1 MEMFPMRPRASA
13 PGFGVV
19 VSFLC
24 TTLLA
29 AGSDVAARANGPT
42 VLGIVAI
49 DGYADLK
56 KQVGWLG
63 SQVGQPGLAAVAE
76 TLLLAATQ
84 GRGLGGLDVTRPLG
98 VIVTAANG
106 MPVVHGYLPVKN
118 LDTLLESLQ
127 GPLGPVEKDGEAR
140 RVTLQNGTPLEF
152 VERAT
157 PSGAWAVATVP
168 GSPAGPVDP
177 LPLLEQVVVPF
188 SLGIRVFPSAMP
200 EPLRMQLEMILDQ
213 SANAAAAQGQP
224 VDPEA
229 MRGFLANLK
238 DTESVALGLAIDQ
251 TGKQVFVEAS
261 SAQVEGSAAAG
272 MVAAAAQGT
281 TTVGAQAM
289 AEGARPA
296 IRGHMAL
303 AVPADMR
310 AQITKSLDASLEEY
324 SDEPLAKSLGVA
336 GRALVAAMLEAG
348 GIDAAVTIDT
358 DRATATAPLPELT
371 LGVRIKDGKGL
382 EARLKQLLGG
392 DPLPAALKVAFDT
405 GASGAATLHTISL
418 DFSETPVAE
427 QFDESVD
434 LTLAVAPE
442 YAFVLAGGDVK
453 RRAADALAASGKHDA
468 TARPIAGLR
477 AAVDRL
483 LTYAAT
489 DGDDAEAKQ
498 TAAAA
503 AAAREAGGGTLE
515 ISVTPIERG
524 IATRLSV
531 DAAALQAAAAMS
543 AAQQAG
549 GGGAMPLPPGFPIP
563 APVR

>member
-1 MEMFPMRPRASA
+1 
-13 PGFGVV
+13 VV

-24 TTLLA
+24 TMLLS
-29 AGSDVAARANGPT
+29 AGSERGAARAEGPT

-56 KQVGWLG
+56 KQFGWLG
-63 SQVGQPGLAAVAE
+63 GQVGQPGLAAVAE

-98 VIVTAANG
+98 AIVTVADG
-106 MPVVHGYLPVKN
+106 LPVVHGYLPVKS

-127 GPLGPVEKDGEAR
+127 GPLGPVEKDGDVR
-140 RVTLQNGTPLEF
+140 RVTLQNGTPIEF
-152 VERAT
+152 VERAA
-157 PSGAWAVATVP
+157 PSGTWAMATVP
-168 GSPAGPVDP
+168 GSPDGPADP
-177 LPLLEQVVVPF
+177 LPLLEQVVAPF

-238 DTESVALGLAIDQ
+238 DIESIALGLAIDQ
-251 TGKQVFVEAS
+251 AGKQVFVES
-261 SAQVEGSAAAG
+261 SWAQVAGSALPGGIANT
-272 MVAAAAQGT
+272 AQGV
-281 TTVGAQAM
+281 TTVGAPAM

-296 IRGHMAL
+296 IRGHVAQV
-303 AVPADMR
+303 VPADMR
-310 AQITKSLDASLEEY
+310 AQITKSLDSSLEEY
-324 SDEPLAKSLGVA
+324 SDQPLVKSLGLA
-336 GRALVAAMLEAG
+336 ARALVAAMLEAG
-348 GIDAAVTIDT
+348 GFDAAVTIDT

-371 LGVRIKDGKGL
+371 LGARIKDGKGL
-382 EARLKQLLGG
+382 EARLKQLLGAA
-392 DPLPAALKVAFDT
+392 PLPAAMKVAFDT

-418 DFSETPVAE
+418 DLSDTPVAE
-427 QFDESVD
+427 QFGESVD

-453 RRAADALAASGKHDA
+453 RRAADVLAASGKPDA

-483 LTYAAT
+483 LAYAAAR
-489 DGDDAEAKQ
+489 GEGAEAKQ

-515 ISVTPIERG
+515 VSVTPIDRG

-531 DAAALQAAAAMS
+531 DAAALRTVAAIS
-543 AAQQAG
+543 AIQPAG
-549 GGGAMPLPPGFPIP
+549 NGGAMPLPPGFPIP